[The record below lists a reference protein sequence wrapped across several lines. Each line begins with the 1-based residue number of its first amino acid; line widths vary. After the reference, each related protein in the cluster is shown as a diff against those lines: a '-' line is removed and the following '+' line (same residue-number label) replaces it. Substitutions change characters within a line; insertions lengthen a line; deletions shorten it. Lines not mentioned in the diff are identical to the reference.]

1 MWNKTNNVNSEIT
14 FLIGT
19 LKFTSEKITSFLT
32 KFTNLLGF
40 RFCTT
45 LNCLYNHQHHYWF
58 AYKRRLPS
66 YHEVAW
72 FQLFQHCK
80 KRLNLISNEE
90 ILIITSKTPDRIEL
104 LIKQLKIIWG
114 FYAHIFFIFFSI
126 LRFPCVSNRL

>member
-1 MWNKTNNVNSEIT
+1 MLLNRRFFPQIQTNNSKIMWNKTNNVNSEIT

-19 LKFTSEKITSFLT
+19 LKFTSEKITSFPT

-104 LIKQLKIIWG
+104 L
-114 FYAHIFFIFFSI
+114 FFVITY
-126 LRFPCVSNRL
+126 N